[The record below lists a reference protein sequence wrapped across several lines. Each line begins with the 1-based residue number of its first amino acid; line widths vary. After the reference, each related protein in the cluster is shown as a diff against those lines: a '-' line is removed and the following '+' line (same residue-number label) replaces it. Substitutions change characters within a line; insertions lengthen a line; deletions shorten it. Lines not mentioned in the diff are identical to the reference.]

1 MPIILKKEGIC
12 MNKKH
17 FEDINMTSNILSLF
31 HILAIVAMILQII
44 GCIVGG
50 TIMIVRFS
58 VKYGSL
64 LLFGGVI
71 SGAIGLVGIWLWNIV
86 FQCFLDSTCAT
97 KELYDISSKKG
108 MLEEATGVF
117 YIIQNVKKNE
127 YASNIVDDGVASSP
141 NIDDAMLFDTKQE
154 AERVVHDFGLSKND
168 GWFVKQAKI

>member
-1 MPIILKKEGIC
+1 MHCRRNYNDSAFFRKVWLV
-12 MNKKH
+12 
-17 FEDINMTSNILSLF
+17 
-31 HILAIVAMILQII
+31 AIVRRRDFGRDWI
-44 GCIVGG
+44 GRN
-50 TIMIVRFS
+50 MALEYRFS
-58 VKYGSL
+58 M
-64 LLFGGVI
+64 LFGFC
-71 SGAIGLVGIWLWNIV
+71 LR
-86 FQCFLDSTCAT
+86 T